1 MNSTTKWFAVN
12 IILLNFL
19 PILPSSTSIDIGSI
33 KPNQP
38 MRDGDVLLSSTKIF
52 ALGFFSPANS
62 RNWYVGVWYNKIPNQ
77 TIVWVANRDNP
88 IIPVTDNNAS
98 GVGLLA
104 VHGNGGLVIYGKDQN
119 TPLWSANVSVSSPNN
134 SMTAKLLDTGN
145 LVLLEEDNGLSQ
157 RILWQGFDHPTNTL
171 LPFVKLGLDRRS
183 KLNRF
188 LTSWKSQDDP
198 GTGNYS
204 CGIDPSGV
212 PQVFLY
218 KGQAPLWRAGSWIGE
233 RLSGVPNMPYNF
245 IFNIS
250 FVNNQDELYIVDGI
264 TNESIFSRMVLE
276 ESGVLVRSIWHDQRQ
291 QWIKYLS
298 APEGLCDEYGK
309 CGANG
314 NCDPSNVGKFEC
326 TCLPGY
332 EPKSPPDWYLRD
344 ASGGCVRKNGV
355 PICGNGDG
363 FVKVERVKVPDSSKS
378 LVNMNLSWKACP
390 QECLRNCSCKAYAKA
405 DERWGG
411 FGCVTWHGDLMDTR
425 TFSNAGQDL
434 YVRVDAIVLA
444 QYAKSNGSLSK
455 KGKLAI
461 SLVSVLVFFLLVVP
475 ISYWLVRRKR
485 KGKQRQNKY
494 SPRVTTRST
503 YFEDSTAELDES
515 SMHSDIP
522 FFDLTTIAAAT
533 DNFSLANKLGKG
545 GFGSVYKGVLCN
557 GKEVAVKRLAKHS
570 GQGIE
575 EFKNEVVLIAKL
587 QHRNLVRILG
597 YCVQDEE
604 KMLIYEYVPNKSLDS
619 FIFNDTKRALLDW
632 TVRFRIIYGIARGIL
647 YLHQDSRL
655 RIIHRDLKASNVL
668 LDASMNPKISDFG
681 MARIFKGDQSDANT
695 NRVVGTYGYMSPEYA
710 MEGHFSV
717 KSDVYSFGIIL
728 LEIVTGRKNFG
739 YCHDK
744 YSDAINLVGHVWNLW
759 KEGKVLEIVDPS
771 LGELYP
777 VNEVVRCIQIALLCV
792 QEYATD
798 RPTMSAVVFM
808 LGNYDAAVPSP
819 RQPAFLL
826 QRTYDAGDPS
836 TSTEGAKS
844 MNDVTCTRVQAR

>member
-1 MNSTTKWFAVN
+1 MNSTTKWFAMN
-12 IILLNFL
+12 MILLNFF
-19 PILPSSTSIDIGSI
+19 PILPSSTSIVIGSI
-33 KPNQP
+33 NPNQP

-62 RNWYVGVWYNKIPNQ
+62 RNRYVGVWYNKVPNQ
-77 TIVWVANRDNP
+77 TIVWVANRNNP

-134 SMTAKLLDTGN
+134 SMTAKLWDTGN
-145 LVLLEEDNGLSQ
+145 LVLFEEDNGLSQ
-157 RILWQGFDHPTNTL
+157 RVLWQGFDHPTNTM
-171 LPFVKLGLDRRS
+171 LPFMKLGLDRRS
-183 KLNRF
+183 KLNWF

-198 GTGNYS
+198 GIGNYS
-204 CGIDPSGV
+204 YGIDPSGF
-212 PQVFLY
+212 PQAFLY
-218 KGQAPLWRAGSWIGE
+218 KGQAPRWRAGSWTGE
-233 RLSGVPNMPYNF
+233 RWSGVPKMTNF
-245 IFNIS
+245 IFNAS
-250 FVNNQDELYIVDGI
+250 FVNNQDELSIMYMS
-264 TNESIFSRMVLE
+264 ESILSRMVLD
-276 ESGVLVRSIWHDQRQ
+276 ESGAVVRSIWHDQGQ
-291 QWIKYLS
+291 QWIKYWS
-298 APEGLCDEYGK
+298 APKEECDEYGK
-309 CGANG
+309 CGANS
-314 NCDPSNVGKFEC
+314 NCDPSNMTKFEC

-332 EPKSPPDWYLRD
+332 EPKLPRDWYLRD
-344 ASGGCVRKNGV
+344 GSGGCVRKSGV
-355 PICGNGDG
+355 SICGNGDG
-363 FVKVERVKVPDSSKS
+363 FVKVARVKVPDSSKAR
-378 LVNMNLSWKACP
+378 VNMNLSWKACQ
-390 QECLRNCSCKAYAKA
+390 QECLRNCSCKAYANA

-425 TFSNAGQDL
+425 TFSNAGQDF

-461 SLVSVLVFFLLVVP
+461 SLVSVLVFLLIVVP

-485 KGKQRQNKY
+485 KGKQRPNKY
-494 SPRVTTRST
+494 SSRVTTRST

-545 GFGSVYKGVLCN
+545 GFGSVYKGVLCS
-557 GKEVAVKRLAKHS
+557 GKEVAVKRLSKHS

-575 EFKNEVVLIAKL
+575 EFKNEIVLIAKL

-632 TVRFRIIYGIARGIL
+632 TVRFGIIYGIARGIL

-668 LDASMNPKISDFG
+668 LDASMDPKISDFG
-681 MARIFKGDQSDANT
+681 MARIFRGDQSEANT
-695 NRVVGTYGYMSPEYA
+695 SRVVGTYGYMSPEYA

-717 KSDVYSFGIIL
+717 KSDVYSFGVIL
-728 LEIVTGRKNFG
+728 LEIVTGRKNSG
-739 YCHDK
+739 YYHDK
-744 YSDAINLVGHVWNLW
+744 YPDANLVGHVWNLW
-759 KEGKVLEIVDPS
+759 REGKVLEIVDPS

-826 QRTYDAGDPS
+826 QRTYAARDPS
-836 TSTEGAKS
+836 TNTEGAKS
-844 MNDVTCTRVQAR
+844 MNDVTCTSVQAR